1 MDGDDSRRHGVNALA
16 TLLEGLVDY
25 AGLFPPAALPMDA
38 AVRNYGAYRQ
48 SARRDMLARFV
59 LPAGRLDEFLHV
71 VSRLESQTDD
81 GPWPLSVLASPADAV
96 AISAFNRNHGR
107 RWRVDTIEAKASTPA
122 EVAALAQAFSGYTV
136 YVEIPVVEDPTVLVQ
151 AIGAAHLRAKIRTGG
166 VTADAF
172 PEPDAVLRFLSECVQ
187 RQVPFKATAGLHHP
201 LRGEYPLTYA
211 PDAAHG
217 TMYGFLNVFLAA
229 TLMHAGHEPP
239 TLLALLEERDTGSIV
254 ADANGI
260 SWRGLHASAAQVAQ
274 ARARFAGSFGSCS
287 FDEPVQDLT
296 ALQLLSPHT

>member
-1 MDGDDSRRHGVNALA
+1 MNALE

-38 AVRNYGAYRQ
+38 AVRNYAAYRQ
-48 SARRDMLARFV
+48 GARRDMLARFV
-59 LPAGRLDEFLHV
+59 LPAARLDEFLQAA
-71 VSRLESQTDD
+71 SREEAKTDD
-81 GPWPLSVLASPADAV
+81 GPWPLSVLASPSDAPII
-96 AISAFNRNHGR
+96 AAFNVTHGK
-107 RWRVDTIEAKASTPA
+107 RWCIDTIEAKASTPA
-122 EVAALAQAFSGYTV
+122 EVAALATAFSGFTV
-136 YVEIPVVEDPTVLVQ
+136 YVEIPVADDPTLLVQ

-172 PEPDAVLRFLSECVQ
+172 PTPEAVLRFLAECVQ

-211 PDAAHG
+211 PDAPRG

-229 TLMHAGHEPP
+229 TLLHAGHEPSA
-239 TLLALLEERDTGSIV
+239 LLALLEERDTGSIV

-274 ARARFAGSFGSCS
+274 ARQRFAGSFGSCS
-287 FDEPVQDLT
+287 FEEPVQDLA
-296 ALQLLSPHT
+296 ALQLLSPRT